1 MPKRKSAI
9 KTGSPIV
16 TAIFYILSFI
26 VCLITLY
33 PMYYVFILSISN
45 PKYVMSN
52 QVFFY
57 PKGLYLGSYK
67 IIVSD
72 MKMWRAYLNT
82 IFYVCC
88 GTILMVMSSILCAYP
103 LISKKLKYRKWVVR
117 FLLVPMYFSGGMIPS
132 FLLINKLGL
141 YNTRMAIILP
151 GAVGIMNIILV
162 RTFFATIP
170 ESLSE
175 SAFIDGANHYRVLF
189 NIYVP
194 LSKPVLAVISI
205 YTIVNIWNS
214 WFSAMIYLPSEKLHP
229 LQMYLQRILVAQTVD
244 LTKLHTMED
253 VEAAISQRLTSTQLK
268 YSMIIF
274 ITLPILFTY
283 PFFQKYFIKGI
294 MLGSLKG

>member
-1 MPKRKSAI
+1 MKIR
-9 KTGSPIV
+9 V
-16 TAIFYILSFI
+16 HIL
-26 VCLITLY
+26 LI
-33 PMYYVFILSISN
+33 
-45 PKYVMSN
+45 
-52 QVFFY
+52 
-57 PKGLYLGSYK
+57 
-67 IIVSD
+67 
-72 MKMWRAYLNT
+72 
-82 IFYVCC
+82 
-88 GTILMVMSSILCAYP
+88 
-103 LISKKLKYRKWVVR
+103 
-117 FLLVPMYFSGGMIPS
+117 

>member
-1 MPKRKSAI
+1 ME
-9 KTGSPIV
+9 PI
-16 TAIFYILSFI
+16 
-26 VCLITLY
+26 
-33 PMYYVFILSISN
+33 
-45 PKYVMSN
+45 
-52 QVFFY
+52 
-57 PKGLYLGSYK
+57 
-67 IIVSD
+67 IIV
-72 MKMWRAYLNT
+72 Y
-82 IFYVCC
+82 
-88 GTILMVMSSILCAYP
+88 
-103 LISKKLKYRKWVVR
+103 
-117 FLLVPMYFSGGMIPS
+117 FL
-132 FLLINKLGL
+132 
-141 YNTRMAIILP
+141 
-151 GAVGIMNIILV
+151 
-162 RTFFATIP
+162 
-170 ESLSE
+170 
-175 SAFIDGANHYRVLF
+175 
-189 NIYVP
+189 IYVP